1 MMQSQKTL
9 TRIIFAWT
17 IINVCYGQ
25 LIHTLPNQSIFLF
38 PPDTNDIYSAFDV
51 QHELSEILY
60 AGAKIEAPIDSVYP
74 PNISTTDFWPDGSW
88 GRGYYTQ
95 IVEYQPGNEIF
106 RYNQWYSFED
116 NNDNIKYWAC
126 HPLIKDTGRRLI
138 GIHIE
143 KVMKALKILVSKKMC
158 IPQA

>member
-60 AGAKIEAPIDSVYP
+60 AAGELLDWEAQYSDLNTILKSMWNVYNP
-74 PNISTTDFWPDGSW
+74 EVKHD
-88 GRGYYTQ
+88 
-95 IVEYQPGNEIF
+95 
-106 RYNQWYSFED
+106 
-116 NNDNIKYWAC
+116 
-126 HPLIKDTGRRLI
+126 
-138 GIHIE
+138 
-143 KVMKALKILVSKKMC
+143 
-158 IPQA
+158 